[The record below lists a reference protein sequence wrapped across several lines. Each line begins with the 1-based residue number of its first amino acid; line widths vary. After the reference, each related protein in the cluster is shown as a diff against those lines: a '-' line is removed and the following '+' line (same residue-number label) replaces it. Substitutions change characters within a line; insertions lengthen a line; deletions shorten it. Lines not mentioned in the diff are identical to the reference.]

1 MVVNNF
7 NICRPIIGPA
17 KTNSELVID
26 ANTPLAFSV
35 PDKRLKT
42 ITRRHTHVI
51 QALRQIK
58 LHKLAQGGTLD
69 TCPFPHMP
77 QPNERFRLF

>member
-1 MVVNNF
+1 MVVDNF
-7 NICRPIIGPA
+7 NICWPLIGPA

-35 PDKRLKT
+35 AAKRLKT

-51 QALRQIK
+51 QALREIE
-58 LHKLAQGGTLD
+58 LNKLAQSGALD
-69 TCPFPHMP
+69 TCPLSHMP
-77 QPNERFRLF
+77 QPKERFRFF